1 MRRVNRSNSRNGD
14 YWDGVD
20 RRQAYDD
27 RRDQNQGQPY
37 QPPATSP
44 ADTKASTATLTLK
57 EIGSIVV
64 FVIGVAGTVFSAWN
78 NLNRE
83 LDLQQNN
90 FAQFKEHISKDVD
103 GVVKTID
110 ELKKNLEKIND
121 VGIKNT
127 TALDARIQ
135 ELDASVAQLYQ
146 KLREKNTK

>member
-1 MRRVNRSNSRNGD
+1 MRRVSRSSARSGD

-27 RRDQNQGQPY
+27 RRDQNQGQFY
-37 QPPATSP
+37 QPQGTPVDA
-44 ADTKASTATLTLK
+44 KASTATLTLK